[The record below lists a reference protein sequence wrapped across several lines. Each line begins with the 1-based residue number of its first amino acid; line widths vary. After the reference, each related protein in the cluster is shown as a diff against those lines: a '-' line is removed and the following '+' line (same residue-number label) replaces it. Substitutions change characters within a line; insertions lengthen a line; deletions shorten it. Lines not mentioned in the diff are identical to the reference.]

1 MCCHIHASLWPGACG
16 IVQLSRFEP
25 ERLKSSSG
33 EFWKYIA
40 KKSVTNKQG
49 LFMRGFGGDV
59 MCKDLDENEYIY
71 DYKSKTHA
79 LGCDYIEFVWL
90 PLP

>member
-1 MCCHIHASLWPGACG
+1 
-16 IVQLSRFEP
+16 V
-25 ERLKSSSG
+25 
-33 EFWKYIA
+33 FWKYIA
-40 KKSVTNKQG
+40 KKAVTNKQG
-49 LFMRGFGGDV
+49 LFMRGLGRDV

-71 DYKSKTHA
+71 DSGSKTHA